1 MAFAGPAGL
10 ARSYPSPAD
19 LKAEAA
25 KLSINRI
32 VQAVMALPPKVSP
45 KSAAEQAAEL
55 SPEVVSLLI
64 VALCQML
71 QTLAREVEIEREQ
84 MLDAQSALTEV
95 LQRVVAQDASWT
107 QQQSSLQG
115 QERAIKELAVANA
128 RLRTQLLASRRR
140 PRAAAGKATDEAA
153 ALEVGCDVRN
163 DAHNLYLGAAE
174 QPASE
179 AEECLLV
186 SGASKPRCRRSDG
199 PALVHSAATVE
210 MASMPALGHGVF
222 AACGALHSL
231 DRRTR
236 QHRADSTAVRPGV
249 PLESSLEELHLNRC
263 TSPPPFK
270 PRTPPA
276 PSPPR
281 CEVSCGVAAIRPSS
295 YNQSD
300 PEPTLNPCLEPK

>member
-1 MAFAGPAGL
+1 MSFSGPGGR
-10 ARSYPSPAD
+10 ARSLPSPAD
-19 LKAEAA
+19 AKAEAA
-25 KLSINRI
+25 KLSVNQIL
-32 VQAVMALPPKVSP
+32 QAVMAMPPKASP

-71 QTLAREVEIEREQ
+71 QTLVREVETEREQ

-95 LQRVVAQDASWT
+95 LQRVVAQDTSWT
-107 QQQSSLQG
+107 QQQSSLQA

-140 PRAAAGKATDEAA
+140 PRAAAGKAQPSTDEAV
-153 ALEVGCDVRN
+153 ALEVGCDVRE
-163 DAHNLYLGAAE
+163 DTHHNLYLGAAE

-179 AEECLLV
+179 AERLLI

-199 PALVHSAATVE
+199 PALAHGAAAVE
-210 MASMPALGHGVF
+210 AASMPALGHGVF
-222 AACGALHSL
+222 AARGALHSL

-236 QHRADSTAVRPGV
+236 QHRADPTPMRPGA

-263 TSPPPFK
+263 ILLEKSNRPHPV
-270 PRTPPA
+270 PRPA
-276 PSPPR
+276 PSGLSSPPR
-281 CEVSCGVAAIRPSS
+281 CEAGRRSIGRPGS
-295 YNQSD
+295 
-300 PEPTLNPCLEPK
+300 